1 MLTESQAVPQL
12 PPPVEPK
19 TEKKGGWTIQ
29 RIVTVA
35 VIGFAALILL
45 PFVIGLI
52 IAVVSDVGQ
61 FGELVRVLRDIA
73 LIVLA
78 MVGIIIAIAL
88 AVLILQVAQLI
99 TLLQTDVKPILDSL
113 QSTLR
118 TTQDTV
124 RFVGENVARPA
135 IKASGFMAGLMVFLS
150 QLGGIRRA
158 IKPKRRKDEA

>member
-1 MLTESQAVPQL
+1 MLTDTQSVPQL
-12 PPPVEPK
+12 PPPVQPIP
-19 TEKKGGWTIQ
+19 EKKGGWTVK

-35 VIGFAALILL
+35 VVAFAAVILL
-45 PFVIGLI
+45 PFIIGLI

-73 LIVLA
+73 LIVLS

-99 TLLQTDVKPILDSL
+99 SLLQTDVKPILDSL

-135 IKASGFMAGLMVFLS
+135 IKASSFMAGLTTFLS

-158 IKPKRRKDEA
+158 IKPKRRKDDA